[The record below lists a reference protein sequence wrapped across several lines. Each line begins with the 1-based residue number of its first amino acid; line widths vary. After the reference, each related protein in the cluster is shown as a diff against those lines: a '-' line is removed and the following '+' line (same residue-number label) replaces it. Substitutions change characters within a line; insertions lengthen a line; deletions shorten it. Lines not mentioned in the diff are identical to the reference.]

1 MWCVRYATKRK
12 EKKILPENLEELLLI
27 YLAEPKISQ
36 AINLL
41 QTFTH
46 TPFRGE
52 RAVFV
57 QLTARFHID
66 LRCCVLF
73 SFIFYILASW
83 LLNRMKMSVCWA
95 KRLSQACF
103 PLRCKQDTFSRLGLM
118 AISKIR
124 EQLSLSLEKVPFSPI
139 LRVQIQHVT
148 LCGLLS

>member
-12 EKKILPENLEELLLI
+12 EKKFLPENLEELLLI

-73 SFIFYILASW
+73 SFYFLYSGILTLKQNEDVCVLSKTLKPS
-83 LLNRMKMSVCWA
+83 LLS
-95 KRLSQACF
+95 
-103 PLRCKQDTFSRLGLM
+103 LRCKQDTFSRLGLM
-118 AISKIR
+118 AISKVR

-148 LCGLLS
+148 LCRLLS